1 MGKRGIDFEAYN
13 RSVYIIC
20 EDYKQVSSVTNF
32 SNRHLQK
39 LAYREE
45 FEGETAR
52 RTAAYIEVRKD
63 SSTGSTYKL
72 PLAVEFLKM
81 SNKTSIFTI

>member
-20 EDYKQVSSVTNF
+20 ENYKQISSVANF

-45 FEGETAR
+45 FEEDTAH
-52 RTAAYIEVRKD
+52 RTTAYIEVRED

-72 PLAVEFLKM
+72 PLVVEFPKM
-81 SNKTSIFTI
+81 

>member
-1 MGKRGIDFEAYN
+1 MKLIT

-20 EDYKQVSSVTNF
+20 EDYKQNKVAVANF

-45 FEGETAR
+45 FEGDTSP
-52 RTAAYIEVRKD
+52 RTAAYIEVRED

-72 PLAVEFLKM
+72 PLAVEFPKM